1 MFQTGKKIFNSP
13 AKQKMDDV
21 RVDHSPARPVS
32 ASSVSRRVFGWHR
45 VLLWC
50 SLVGAVL
57 SVYYMYLTSLYLVD
71 EVYDGEGPRELE
83 LAEKLT
89 IRVVAAQASTSLSEF
104 VSKYSLCQCVEEVQI
119 LWTGAESPPS
129 PTSFVYAHTHSRVS
143 FSQVV
148 APAVHASRGTT
159 AAAQIL
165 SQPSSPTMT
174 ESVLLLDGSV
184 KLDCVDIQFAHSV
197 WRSSATT
204 TSPSS
209 PPSSNSRSSTLVG
222 FFPLVHQKKAQK
234 YSVFDWKYV
243 WWNGA
248 YSLMHADGVL
258 VHKALIERLGK
269 DASLVQFLAQRPECY
284 EFALTALAVKER
296 PLGPPVWVN
305 VPAAGV
311 RAPASSISATVR
323 GDCLDSLANM
333 LAIENFPYS
342 THKSSRANSFLFW
355 SI

>member
-13 AKQKMDDV
+13 VKQKIDEV
-21 RVDHSPARPVS
+21 RVDQSPARIPIPS
-32 ASSVSRRVFGWHR
+32 LGIQRRSIGWR
-45 VLLWC
+45 RLLLWC

-71 EVYDGEGPRELE
+71 EVYDGDGPRELE
-83 LAEKLT
+83 LVEKLT
-89 IRVVAAQASTSLSEF
+89 IRVVASQASSSLSEF

-119 LWTGAESPPS
+119 LWTGTEPPPS
-129 PTSFVYAHTHSRVS
+129 PTSFVYAHTHSRVT

-159 AAAQIL
+159 TAAQIL
-165 SQPSSPTMT
+165 AQPSSPTAT
-174 ESVLLLDGSV
+174 ESVLLLDVSV
-184 KLDCVDIQFAHSV
+184 KVDCVDIQFAHSV
-197 WRSSATT
+197 WRSSA
-204 TSPSS
+204 SSS
-209 PPSSNSRSSTLVG
+209 PPSSSSSSTLVG

-284 EFALTALAVKER
+284 EFALAALAVKER
-296 PLGPPVWVN
+296 PLGPPMWVN

-311 RAPASSISATVR
+311 RTPASSISATVR